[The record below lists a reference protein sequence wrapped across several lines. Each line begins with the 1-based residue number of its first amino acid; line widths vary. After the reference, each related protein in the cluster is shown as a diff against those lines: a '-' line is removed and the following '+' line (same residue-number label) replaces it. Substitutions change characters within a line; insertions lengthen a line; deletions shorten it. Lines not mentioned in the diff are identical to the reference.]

1 MAITAPLPRSDGH
14 PWPMNRNPDP
24 EVRERPTRR
33 RFSASYQLAILD
45 ADAAAIVPGA
55 KGALLR
61 REGLSSSNV
70 AEWRRLRPSDS
81 YLLSGP
87 VNVAPS
93 PSARAVSRMIWRNE

>member
-55 KGALLR
+55 KGA
-61 REGLSSSNV
+61 SS
-70 AEWRRLRPSDS
+70 AGRACPARM
-81 YLLSGP
+81 
-87 VNVAPS
+87 S
-93 PSARAVSRMIWRNE
+93 PNGAACGRQTRTC